1 MNELIWLWAGFIGLI
16 ILLLAFDLGVFH
28 RTAHIIG
35 IREALFWTAFWILLS
50 LLFNGLIYF
59 IYEHH
64 WFDVGLAGMH
74 ETNGREAALKFF
86 TGYILEKSL
95 SLDNIFVIAM
105 IFSYFNIPAKFQHR
119 VLFWGILG
127 AIILRALMIFIGVT
141 LIKKFSWMIY
151 IFGLFL
157 IASAVK
163 ILISR
168 DVTID
173 PEQNWLVRLARKLF
187 PVSTE
192 LHDSRFFTRLN
203 GRIAVTPL
211 FLVLI
216 VVESSDVLFAVDSI
230 PAIFA
235 VTTDPFI
242 VFSSNIFAILG
253 LRSLY
258 FALAAVI
265 AEFRYLKI
273 SLIYILIYVGLKMI
287 LSEYYPVP
295 TLISLAIIILIILA
309 GILAS
314 LYVRRFGPDN

>member
-1 MNELIWLWAGFIGLI
+1 MIWLWAGFIGLI
-16 ILLLAFDLGVFH
+16 MMLLAFDLGIFH
-28 RTAHIIG
+28 RKAHVIG
-35 IREALFWTAFWILLS
+35 IKEALFWTTFWILLS

-64 WFDVGLAGMH
+64 WFDVGLLGIH
-74 ETNGREAALKFF
+74 ETDGREAALKFF

-105 IFSYFNIPAKFQHR
+105 IFSYFGIPPEYQHR

-141 LIKKFSWMIY
+141 LIENFDWMIY

-157 IASAVK
+157 IVSAVK
-163 ILISR
+163 ILISKDEMIR
-168 DVTID
+168 
-173 PEQNWLVRLARKLF
+173 PEHNWLIRFARKVF
-187 PVSTE
+187 PVSAE
-192 LHDSRFFTRLN
+192 LHGDKFFISLN
-203 GRIAVTPL
+203 GRFAVTPL
-211 FLVLI
+211 LLVLI

-253 LRSLY
+253 LRALY

-265 AEFRYLKI
+265 AEFRYLKV
-273 SLIYILIYVGLKMI
+273 SLVYILIYVGLKMI
-287 LSEYYPVP
+287 LSHYYTIS
-295 TLISLAIIILIILA
+295 TLVSLAIIIIIILA

-314 LYVRRFGPDN
+314 LYVKGTEP